1 MSLTTKTLL
10 TGASRF
16 LAIAL
21 NIISQLILIP
31 LIAVGLGDALYGIY
45 VLINRTSGMI
55 SFADF
60 RPSACLRYVL
70 AQNQTETKRVLQN
83 KYTTASYVVA
93 FIFAPFILIACGVI
107 IFIFPRLYNV
117 PQQYIT
123 AALTG
128 IAIIGIRILMQS
140 FMMIP
145 TSVLRG
151 NNLEYKLW
159 WNSFVNI
166 LGAFILMYVA
176 IKLNWGIIGLL
187 SAPLVT
193 SILVGYFSFITMK
206 RELPW
211 TRFNKPDHGMVREM
225 TGHGGW
231 YMLNSLMTQLYQ
243 SADIIILGII
253 TTFQTVAFYS
263 ICKAMLFRVS
273 ESLANLFGAPAAGIG
288 QLIGYNNNDAVIKTR
303 ENLLRITI
311 LMIGMMGGGFLALN
325 KHFII
330 LWMSER
336 YYLGDMINL
345 IFVCGASV
353 MLFSAIDDMILQ
365 CVLQFKT
372 RSFIRAAAVIVM
384 SLSSYVLAYYWSTL
398 GAALGMLLG
407 ASVFTI
413 MSFVFLS
420 RQLGVSSWR
429 ALSPLMNTL
438 CAVVALLL
446 IIYFLTSTYNLTLHN
461 WWEFFAAVMVIGTSM
476 FIYLLIFGITA
487 KQRTFYFEIIRSRYP
502 HLRNI
507 IGR

>member
-1 MSLTTKTLL
+1 MSLTTKALL
-10 TGASRF
+10 TVAARF
-16 LAIAL
+16 LTIAL

-31 LIAVGLGDALYGIY
+31 IIAFGLGDVLYGIY

-60 RPSACLRYVL
+60 RPSAYLRYVL
-70 AQNQTETKRVLQN
+70 AQNQNETKHELQN
-83 KYTTASYVVA
+83 QYVTVSLIVA
-93 FIFAPFILIACGVI
+93 LIFTPLILVVCGVI
-107 IFIFPRLYNV
+107 IFIFPILYNV
-117 PQQYIT
+117 PQRYIIV
-123 AALTG
+123 ALIG
-128 IAIIGIRILMQS
+128 IGLIGIRILSQS

-145 TSVLRG
+145 SSVLRG

-159 WNSFVNI
+159 WNSLLNI
-166 LGAFILMYVA
+166 IGAFILMYIA

-193 SILVGYFSFITMK
+193 SILVGFLSYLMMK
-206 RELPW
+206 KELPW
-211 TRFNKPDHGMVREM
+211 VRLKKPERGMIREM

-243 SADIIILGII
+243 SADIIILGIA

-288 QLIGYNNNDAVIKTR
+288 QLIGYNNNEAVIKTR

-311 LMIGMMGGGFLALN
+311 LVIGMMGGGFLALN

-336 YYLGDMINL
+336 YYLGNMINL

-365 CVLQFKT
+365 CVLKFKT
-372 RSFIRAAAVIVM
+372 RSFIRTASVIVM
-384 SLSSYVLAYYWSTL
+384 ALSCYVLAYYWSTL
-398 GAALGMLLG
+398 GAALGLLFG
-407 ASVFTI
+407 ASIFTI
-413 MSFVFLS
+413 MSFGFLS
-420 RQLGVSSWR
+420 RQLGISGWR
-429 ALSPLMNTL
+429 SLSPLLNTL

-461 WWEFFAAVMVIGTSM
+461 WWEFIAAVMIIGTAM
-476 FIYLLIFGITA
+476 FIYLLIFGMTA
-487 KQRTFYFEIIRSRYP
+487 KQRTFYFEIIRKRYP
-502 HLRNI
+502 HIRNR